1 MGVQRLVT
9 FPAGEPTW
17 PAVAEKL
24 AELGES
30 PPVRMIDGLPAF
42 PGEQPADGWRE
53 VRLGFAAGMVTIA
66 RGPAGWRFTVWG
78 TDDPAL
84 LRAQAACAWAAAG
97 AGSGL
102 VHTDPGPLT
111 PDAFRAQWQ

>member
-9 FPAGEPTW
+9 FPVGEPTW
-17 PAVAEKL
+17 PAVAAKL
-24 AELGES
+24 AEAGEI
-30 PPVRMIDGLPAF
+30 PAVRMIDGLPAF
-42 PGEQPADGWRE
+42 PDEQPADGWRE

-66 RGPAGWRFTVWG
+66 RSTSGWRLTVWG

-84 LRAQAACAWAAAG
+84 VRVQAVCTWAAADAG
-97 AGSGL
+97 AGL
-102 VHTDPGPLT
+102 IHTDAGLIS